1 MDILSTVSLESN
13 SKIKINFDG
22 GDLSSDSGLLLL
34 KEFCCK
40 IGAVKLVGACFIQM
54 IPPGTASIKMMTTFY
69 RLFTRYLLPIL
80 KMTAQ
85 TS

>member
-40 IGAVKLVGACFIQM
+40 IGAVKLVR
-54 IPPGTASIKMMTTFY
+54 
-69 RLFTRYLLPIL
+69 RLFHTNDSAWYRIHKDDDNLLQVIYQIF
-80 KMTAQ
+80 AAYFEDDCAD
-85 TS
+85 